1 MVNVRGKDKGK
12 RKQRSKLTD
21 DQKNK
26 RSKMI
31 AASKKA
37 KAKKNSADNVK
48 KSNVARRRLIGMIGG
63 KKSNDSTENMH
74 VEPVSKV
81 QENKSDGQ
89 ASGNVDNLKTPEEEE
104 TGLNAGDADGDDSL
118 PENNNSDGKEDVSL
132 FVEGPAPTAKDII
145 NDLPELDVDDE
156 EDSAES
162 DPIEDEDTE
171 PMISEDADLSS
182 NNSDKWGDKPK
193 VGVQQRVDWRV

>member
-37 KAKKNSADNVK
+37 KAKKNSAENVK

-81 QENKSDGQ
+81 QENESDDQ
-89 ASGNVDNLKTPEEEE
+89 ASGNVDNSGRRPGGGATL
-104 TGLNAGDADGDDSL
+104 
-118 PENNNSDGKEDVSL
+118 GKH
-132 FVEGPAPTAKDII
+132 
-145 NDLPELDVDDE
+145 
-156 EDSAES
+156 
-162 DPIEDEDTE
+162 
-171 PMISEDADLSS
+171 SS
-182 NNSDKWGDKPK
+182 
-193 VGVQQRVDWRV
+193 